1 MSVPQVSRLYS
12 VLGATEAADL
22 ALKELHTLVRSSG
35 SIDELRRRAVS
46 FIRGV
51 LAARPTSA
59 LLVNTFREFLA
70 GLLELYESRAPLS
83 EVKGKLGELVE
94 NRILK
99 AREAVEKLADIGS
112 RRIVDGTVV
121 LTHSYSYS
129 VIRTLEKAVQKGI
142 KVEVYVTESR
152 PGGEG
157 LVTAEE
163 LNKRGIPVTLI
174 VDSAARF
181 VMNKVNMV
189 MIGAEAIAANG
200 AVVNKVGTSQVALAA
215 HEARVRVFVAAGT
228 YKFSVETVF
237 GELIEIP
244 SVSPSAFLSLEELKM
259 LGPDYRIWTPLMDVT
274 PPEYIDAIVTE
285 KGIIAPEAVPV
296 ILREMYGSWPPQ
308 LPEIDELVEKLS
320 GDKG

>member
-1 MSVPQVSRLYS
+1 MRRPHTSRLYS
-12 VLGATEAADL
+12 ALGATEAADL
-22 ALKELHTLVRSSG
+22 ALKELHTLVRSTG
-35 SIDELRRRAVS
+35 SIGELKARTAEFVEE
-46 FIRGV
+46 V

-59 LLVNTFREFLA
+59 LLINTFREL
-70 GLLELYESRAPLS
+70 LS
-83 EVKGKLGELVE
+83 ELLRLSDSGVPLGEAKDKLASLIEHRLV
-94 NRILK
+94 K
-99 AREAVEKLADIGS
+99 AREAVENLAEMGA
-112 RRIVDGTVV
+112 RRIVSGSVI

-129 VIRTLEKAVQKGI
+129 VIRTLEKAVERGARI
-142 KVEVYVTESR
+142 KAYVTESR

-163 LNKRGIPVTLI
+163 LYKRGIPVTLI

-181 VMNKVNMV
+181 VMNRVNMV
-189 MIGAEAIAANG
+189 FIGAESIAANG

-237 GELIEIP
+237 GELVEIP
-244 SVSPSAFLSLEELKM
+244 SVPPSSLLSPEELGR
-259 LGPDYRIWTPLMDVT
+259 LGADYKVWAPLMDVT

-296 ILREMYGSWPPQ
+296 ILRELYGSWPPQ
-308 LPEIDELVEKLS
+308 LPEIEELLEKL
-320 GDKG
+320 KGG